1 MEIKA
6 ITDPSFRRYGTLLEG
21 YDFAPLLQEM
31 KHTPAPADQ
40 CIYQPSL
47 GELENLSV
55 AKQLQNRF
63 FGELPIRSVSAMVP
77 TTCSMHWNITE
88 VLNWTSPS
96 PT

>member
-31 KHTPAPADQ
+31 KYTPAPADQ

-47 GELENLSV
+47 GELENLS
-55 AKQLQNRF
+55 AKQVFRRASHSDRFLQWYQPPAQCT
-63 FGELPIRSVSAMVP
+63 GI
-77 TTCSMHWNITE
+77 
-88 VLNWTSPS
+88 SPKF
-96 PT
+96 